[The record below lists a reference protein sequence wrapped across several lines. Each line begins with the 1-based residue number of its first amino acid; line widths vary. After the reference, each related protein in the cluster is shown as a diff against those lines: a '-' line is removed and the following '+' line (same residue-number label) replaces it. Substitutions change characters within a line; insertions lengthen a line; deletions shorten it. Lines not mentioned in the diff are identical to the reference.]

1 MQTFPL
7 GFFMITPKSFSLLP
21 KRGPNMLRKQKQDDN
36 PELFL
41 TWELTS
47 GLMNLSPTPSMFSGT
62 F

>member
-1 MQTFPL
+1 
-7 GFFMITPKSFSLLP
+7 MITPKSFSLLP